1 MYLLDDQHME
11 CKMDRENWSG
21 KLGFVLA
28 CMGAA
33 IGLGNIWLFPWRLAS
48 YGGAAFLVPYF
59 LFVFGMVVFGLIAE
73 LAFGRSQK
81 AGPMGAL
88 VKSFSPGHPVMGG
101 ILGAVPVVALF
112 GILVF
117 YVIVLGWILK
127 YFFFALFSGFAGVDP
142 GGLFG
147 GLAGTTSSIPWHLT
161 AMLLTMIFVAAGI
174 EKGLEQCNKVAM
186 PLFFVLLLVLLLRSL
201 TLPGSLEGVAYLIKP
216 DWSKLGEIT
225 TWVMALGQSFF
236 TVSLGGMLIYGS
248 YLTRDV
254 DIPDSAFKT
263 VLMNTSASLLAA
275 FVIIPSVFA
284 FGLDLQSGPGLLFIT
299 MPRIFESMPQ
309 GHLFGTLFFLSV
321 VLAGLSSALN
331 LMEVPVEAVMERVG
345 LKRPVAVLLVG
356 GAAFGVGLPL
366 DLNMNLFGTWANI
379 ITIYLFPFGALV
391 IQVAFF
397 WVYGADQA
405 IAEINAG
412 SGRVYGVRLKYFLQY
427 GFPLVAVLVL
437 VLGII
442 YGGIG

>member
-1 MYLLDDQHME
+1 ME
-11 CKMDRENWSG
+11 RESWSG
-21 KLGFVLA
+21 KLEFVLA

-48 YGGAAFLVPYF
+48 YGGAAFLVPYL

-88 VKSFSPGHPVMGG
+88 VKTFAPAHPLIGG
-101 ILGAVPVVALF
+101 VLGAIPVVALF

-127 YFFFALFSGFAGVDP
+127 YFFFALLQGFAGVDP

-147 GLAGTTSSIPWHLT
+147 GLVGSASSVPWHLA

-174 EKGLEQCNKVAM
+174 EKGLEKCNKVAM
-186 PLFFVLLLVLLLRSL
+186 PLFFILLLTLLVRSL
-201 TLPGSLEGVAYLIKP
+201 TLPGSLEGVKYLITP
-216 DWSKLGEIT
+216 DWSKLGEVT

-284 FGLDLQSGPGLLFIT
+284 FGLDLQSGPGLLFVT

-309 GHLFGTLFFLSV
+309 GHLFGALFFLSV

-331 LMEVPVEAVMERVG
+331 LLEVPVEAVMERLG
-345 LKRPVAVLLVG
+345 LKRPVAVMLVG
-356 GAAFGVGLPL
+356 ALAFLVGLPL
-366 DLNMNLFGTWANI
+366 DLNMGLFGRWADL

-397 WVYGADQA
+397 WVYGADRA
-405 IAEINAG
+405 MAEINAG
-412 SGRVYGVRLKYFLQY
+412 AARVYGAGLRFFLRFV
-427 GFPLVAVLVL
+427 FPLVAILVL